1 MSVREFL
8 KETSILAVLMT
19 APPIALLVFFKLM
32 EPKMSWSTIVLWA
45 ILTISWMTLMAL
57 LYYRKSLKRI
67 SK

>member
-45 ILTISWMTLMAL
+45 ILTISWMILIAL
-57 LYYRKSLKRI
+57 LYYKKSLKAM

>member
-8 KETSILAVLMT
+8 KETSVLAVLMT
-19 APPIALLVFFKLM
+19 ALPIALLVFFKLM

-45 ILTISWMTLMAL
+45 ILTISWMILIAL

>member
-45 ILTISWMTLMAL
+45 ILTISWTALMTL